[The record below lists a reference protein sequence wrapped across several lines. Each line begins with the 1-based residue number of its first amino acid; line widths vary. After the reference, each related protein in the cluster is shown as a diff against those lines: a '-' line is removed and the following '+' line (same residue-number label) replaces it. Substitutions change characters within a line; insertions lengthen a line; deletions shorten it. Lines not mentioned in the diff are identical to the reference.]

1 MGTVLL
7 KIDFDLLLDVE
18 YEVVE
23 NPKAC
28 RHYPIDIIKAEIRG
42 LDIYGAMH
50 VGHVLVLQRKIYNRL
65 IDSGE
70 IVLPVSSTG
79 ITELTCQPS

>member
-1 MGTVLL
+1 M

-18 YEVVE
+18 YKVVE

-50 VGHVLVLQRKIYNRL
+50 VGHVLDLQRKIYNRL
-65 IDSGE
+65 LDSGE
-70 IVLPVSSTG
+70 LQMPVSETG
-79 ITELTCQPS
+79 ITELTCQPN